1 MRSNK
6 PWLGLLVIAAVAA
19 ITVVAMMYSLVVEI
33 NHHRTEPIDNGDGD
47 RDDELVDGIF
57 RNVKRN
63 MPTVIQAPTASIP
76 TVEIQV
82 RGPSTL
88 QDLQAMTIITET
100 IFSTATVHV
109 TRTSTPSPST
119 TDPRNSGSI
128 STLSDTIMTESASP
142 TTGAMAD
149 GMFCPATDRPH
160 DVYMPCPYLHTG
172 QSASNAVVSS
182 GSRKRAYN
190 PYPAMLKE
198 LPNFIEANKQLVKG
212 VGRLTTRVVQNARIK
227 TAKIMHSTY
236 QGQMRSD
243 EARIRGGGGSG
254 KLPLEFDQLE
264 EKNERLRE
272 RIYDARQVIQMQQ
285 KLLDSHMKII
295 EKQRVHLE
303 ESLRLQM
310 LWTRTQNQTRQ

>member
-1 MRSNK
+1 
-6 PWLGLLVIAAVAA
+6 
-19 ITVVAMMYSLVVEI
+19 MMYSLVVEI

-63 MPTVIQAPTASIP
+63 VPAVIQAPTASTP
-76 TVEIQV
+76 TVEIQL

-88 QDLQAMTIITET
+88 QDLQAMTIVTET

-119 TDPRNSGSI
+119 ADPRRSGSI
-128 STLSDTIMTESASP
+128 STLSDNIMTESASP
-142 TTGAMAD
+142 TIGAMTD
-149 GMFCPATDRPH
+149 DIFCPATDRPH

-172 QSASNAVVSS
+172 QSASNDVVSS
-182 GSRKRAYN
+182 GSCKRVYN

-212 VGRLTTRVVQNARIK
+212 VGRLTTLIVQNARIK
-227 TAKIMHSTY
+227 TAKIMYPPY

-243 EARIRGGGGSG
+243 EARISGGGGSG
-254 KLPLEFDQLE
+254 KLPLEFE
-264 EKNERLRE
+264 ELKEMNERLRE
-272 RIYDARQVIQMQQ
+272 CINDTRQVIQMQQ
-285 KLLDSHMKII
+285 ELLDSHMKII
-295 EKQRVHLE
+295 EKQRAHLE
-303 ESLRLQM
+303 EALRLQM